1 MTSAT
6 NAGRSARRLDTSTG
20 TQRPRWLWVLLPA
33 LATGCGRDDVRVYE
47 APKDVKV
54 LAAPAADPHAGIT
67 GRELPATPDTPAL
80 EWDLP
85 AGWQAL
91 PASQMRIGHFA
102 ISGDNDQKAE
112 LTIIPLLGQA
122 GSDLDNVNR
131 WLAQLGAPPLSA
143 EELARR
149 AEPVRIGG
157 RDGQL
162 FDLAGPEGQAARKRT
177 LAAIQRRDGLA
188 WFYKMTGDDALV
200 TAQKSTLVAFLQT
213 LRFPAATQSAG
224 SADTA
229 SQATPPVP
237 VPAAPAAAT
246 PPPPSSGGS
255 ADPAFTVPA
264 NWKVQTPG
272 AMQLAKYVPD
282 GADGKVEITVA
293 VLPGDGGGTAAN
305 VNRWRRQL
313 GLPPQAENELLAA
326 LKPLQVSGAETYF
339 ADLENP
345 DTGKRMLAAGVL
357 RGGRSWF
364 YKCMGDT
371 AAVAAE
377 QQAFVRFVETTQYD
391 R

>member
-6 NAGRSARRLDTSTG
+6 NAGRSARRLDPSTG
-20 TQRPRWLWVLLPA
+20 TQRPWWLWALLPA
-33 LATGCGRDDVRVYE
+33 FATGCGPDEVRVYD
-47 APKDVKV
+47 APKDVKI
-54 LAAPAADPHAGIT
+54 AAPAPAPGTDPHAGIT
-67 GRELPATPDTPAL
+67 GRELPATPGTPSL

-91 PASQMRIGHFA
+91 PASQMRVGHFA
-102 ISGDNDQKAE
+102 IAGDNQQKAE

-157 RDGQL
+157 GDGQL
-162 FDLAGPEGQAARKRT
+162 FDLAGPEGQPARKRT
-177 LAAIQRRDGLA
+177 LAAIQRRAGLA

-200 TAQKSTLVAFLQT
+200 AAQKPTLLTFLQT
-213 LRFPAATQSAG
+213 LRFPAATEPASPG
-224 SADTA
+224 DTA
-229 SQATPPVP
+229 S
-237 VPAAPAAAT
+237 PAAAAAT
-246 PPPPSSGGS
+246 PPPPSPGGS
-255 ADPAFTVPA
+255 AEPAFTVPA

-272 AMQLAKYVPD
+272 AMQVAKYVPE
-282 GADGKVEITVA
+282 GAEGKVEITVA

-313 GLPPQAENELLAA
+313 GLPPQAEAELLAS
-326 LKPLQVSGAETYF
+326 LKPLQVSGADTYC

-364 YKCMGDT
+364 YKCMGDS

>member
-246 PPPPSSGGS
+246 PPALVRRLRGPRLHRPGELEGPDTRRHATGEVRPRRCRREGRDHCGG
-255 ADPAFTVPA
+255 
-264 NWKVQTPG
+264 
-272 AMQLAKYVPD
+272 
-282 GADGKVEITVA
+282 
-293 VLPGDGGGTAAN
+293 AAGR
-305 VNRWRRQL
+305 RWR
-313 GLPPQAENELLAA
+313 N
-326 LKPLQVSGAETYF
+326 
-339 ADLENP
+339 
-345 DTGKRMLAAGVL
+345 
-357 RGGRSWF
+357 RGQREPVAPA
-364 YKCMGDT
+364 T
-371 AAVAAE
+371 RVAA
-377 QQAFVRFVETTQYD
+377 AS
-391 R
+391 

>member
-6 NAGRSARRLDTSTG
+6 TAGRFARRLDVTTG

-33 LATGCGRDDVRVYE
+33 LATACGPEDVRVYE

-54 LAAPAADPHAGIT
+54 APPAADPHAGIT
-67 GRELPATPDTPAL
+67 GRELPATPGTPSL

-91 PASQMRIGHFA
+91 PASQMRVGHFA
-102 ISGDNDQKAE
+102 ITGDNQQKAE
-112 LTIIPLLGQA
+112 LTIIPLVGQA

-131 WLAQLGAPPLSA
+131 WLGQLGAPPLSA

-149 AEPVRIGG
+149 AEPVSIGG
-157 RDGQL
+157 REGQL
-162 FDLAGPEGQAARKRT
+162 FDLAGPEGQPARKRT
-177 LAAIQRRDGLA
+177 LAALQRRDGLA

-200 TAQKSTLVAFLQT
+200 AAQKPTLVGFLKT
-213 LRFPAATQSAG
+213 LRFPAATE
-224 SADTA
+224 TA
-229 SQATPPVP
+229 APTTAATPTPPPVAP
-237 VPAAPAAAT
+237 PAAAASAT
-246 PPPPSSGGS
+246 PPPASPGS
-255 ADPAFTVPA
+255 ADQPAFTVPA
-264 NWKVQTPG
+264 SWKAQAPG
-272 AMQLAKYVPD
+272 AMQLAKYVPE
-282 GADGKVEITVA
+282 GAEGKVEITVA

-313 GLPPQAENELLAA
+313 GLPPLAEAELLAA
-326 LKPLQVSGAETYF
+326 LKPLEVAEAETYL
-339 ADLENP
+339 ANLENP
-345 DTGKRMLAAGVL
+345 DTGQRMLAAGVL

-377 QQAFVRFVETTQYD
+377 QAAFVRFVETTQYD

>member
-6 NAGRSARRLDTSTG
+6 TAGRSARRLDTSTG
-20 TQRPRWLWVLLPA
+20 TQRPRWFWVLLPA
-33 LATGCGRDDVRVYE
+33 LATGCGPEEVRVYE

-54 LAAPAADPHAGIT
+54 APPAADPHAGIT
-67 GRELPATPDTPAL
+67 GRELPATPGTPSL

-91 PASQMRIGHFA
+91 PASQMRVGHFA
-102 ISGDNDQKAE
+102 ITGENQQKAE

-162 FDLAGPEGQAARKRT
+162 FDLAGPEGQANRKRT

-200 TAQKSTLVAFLQT
+200 AAQKPTLVAFLQT
-213 LRFPAATQSAG
+213 LRFPTATETAGPGDAASP
-224 SADTA
+224 
-229 SQATPPVP
+229 ATPPVAP
-237 VPAAPAAAT
+237 PAASTAVT
-246 PPPPSSGGS
+246 PPPSSPGGS
-255 ADPAFTVPA
+255 GEPAFTAPA
-264 NWKVQTPG
+264 NWKVQAPG
-272 AMQLAKYVPD
+272 AMQMAKYVPE
-282 GADGKVEITVA
+282 GAEGKVEITVA

-313 GLPPQAENELLAA
+313 GLPPQAETELLAS

-364 YKCMGDT
+364 YKCLGDT